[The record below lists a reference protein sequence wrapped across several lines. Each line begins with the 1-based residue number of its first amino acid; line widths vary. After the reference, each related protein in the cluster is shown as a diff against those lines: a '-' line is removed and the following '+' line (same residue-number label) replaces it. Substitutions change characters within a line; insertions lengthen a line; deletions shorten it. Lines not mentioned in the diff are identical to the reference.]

1 MTLGH
6 ASRPYGQNAWAGK
19 AAGIIGTSPGN
30 VGTAV
35 AHQHPRV
42 ILAYRDLPTL
52 GQPQAYVQ
60 IKDGM
65 IDQDGGI
72 GPASRGFLQGLI
84 DRYCSWV
91 KRFAD

>member
-1 MTLGH
+1 MHGPEK
-6 ASRPYGQNAWAGK
+6 RPGSSA
-19 AAGIIGTSPGN
+19 PPRGN

-42 ILAYRDLPTL
+42 ILAYLDLPTL